1 LQQEKKNHML
11 DMILM
16 VIVTPTT
23 GYHLQV
29 TDFMVRR
36 ELGHQVFPG
45 FSPKNAVNKIV
56 QRFMLI

>member
-1 LQQEKKNHML
+1 ML

-23 GYHLQV
+23 ATIYKLLILWYV
-29 TDFMVRR
+29 VSW
-36 ELGHQVFPG
+36 HQVFPG